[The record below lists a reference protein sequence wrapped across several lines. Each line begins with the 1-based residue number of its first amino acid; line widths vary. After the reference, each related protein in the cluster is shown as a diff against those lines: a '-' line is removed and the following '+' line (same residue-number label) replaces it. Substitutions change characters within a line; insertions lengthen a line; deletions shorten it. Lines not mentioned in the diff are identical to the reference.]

1 MSSMVNIKNLKAFA
15 RLMTKIWPPYLGAGI
30 RVTKIS
36 PDYREVETRM
46 KLRWYNKNAVGTHYG
61 GSLYSMTDPFYMLM
75 LLANIGKEHIVW
87 DKSSTIEFVSPGK
100 TEVRANFK
108 LSKEMIEHIVEE
120 ARDGRPHYQNFD
132 VTVLDSMDNVVAK
145 VTKTLYIRRK
155 EKK

>member
-1 MSSMVNIKNLKAFA
+1 MSIKNFIRSKAFA
-15 RLMTKIWPPYLGAGI
+15 GLMAKIWPPYLGAGI

-36 PDYREVETRM
+36 PDYREIETRM
-46 KLRWYNKNAVGTHYG
+46 KLHWYNKNAVGTHYG
-61 GSLYSMTDPFYMLM
+61 GSLYSMTDPFHMLM

-108 LSKEMIEHIVEE
+108 LSEEMIEHIVEE